1 MRVLA
6 LILACFGQWVFA
18 QKPKISF
25 FNEQEGPELEVLFK
39 DSTLLPNLKSLG
51 AEIRMGMLD
60 LSSQRA
66 QVLRSLNNAEI
77 PVVAWLLLP
86 KEKGYWFHSG
96 NADEAFTRYF
106 EIRDWAQEEGIV
118 FSGIGID
125 LELDMNDIAL
135 FQNQKL
141 MLLSKI
147 IGRLYGQ
154 TEFEQ
159 SREAYKR
166 LIAQVRSDGY
176 PIESYYVPFIRKE
189 SEEGR
194 TALQQA
200 TGFMDLETDKDIPML
215 YTSFMGN
222 PYGTLKVLALDE
234 NLKAV
239 ALGST
244 GGGFDPTMPS
254 MSWED
259 LAYDLRLASQT
270 ANEIHIF
277 CLEAAVEKGFL
288 PRLLNFDFNEAV
300 MPYPEQISPV
310 LRLQDNVLRISA
322 ILSYP
327 TALLGT
333 VFLIFLGLIIGLV
346 LPIRYVF
353 RRIVSGTKT

>member
-1 MRVLA
+1 
-6 LILACFGQWVFA
+6 
-18 QKPKISF
+18 
-25 FNEQEGPELEVLFK
+25 
-39 DSTLLPNLKSLG
+39 
-51 AEIRMGMLD
+51 MGMLD
-60 LSSQRA
+60 LSPQRVRVINA
-66 QVLRSLNNAEI
+66 LNEAEI

-96 NADEAFTRYF
+96 NADEAFARYL
-106 EIRDWAQEEGIV
+106 EIRDWAQKEGIA

-125 LELDMNDIAL
+125 LELDMNDISL

-141 MLLSKI
+141 TLLAKI
-147 IGRLYGQ
+147 IGRLYNK
-154 TEFEQ
+154 TEFEKA
-159 SREAYKR
+159 RVAYNR
-166 LIAQVRSDGY
+166 LIAQVRSDGF

-189 SEEGR
+189 SEAGR

-222 PYGTLKVLALDE
+222 PYGTLKVLAIDE

-244 GGGFDPTMPS
+244 GGGFDPTLPS
-254 MSWED
+254 MTWDD

-288 PRLLNFDFNEAV
+288 PRLLNLDFHEDV
-300 MPYPEQISPV
+300 TPFPDQIASV
-310 LRLQDNVLRISA
+310 TRLQTNVLRISSA
-322 ILSYP
+322 LNYP
-327 TALLGT
+327 TAVLGT
-333 VFLIFLGLIIGLV
+333 VLVIFLGLVIGLV
-346 LPIRYVF
+346 MLVRFAF
-353 RRIVSGTKT
+353 RRIVPGNKA